1 MIEKRPFHASYID
14 GLRAIAVLS
23 VIAFHLNAN
32 WLPGGFAGVDVFF
45 VISGFVVAISVSE
58 IGTTSLTRF
67 LTYFYAR
74 RLVRIAPALVAC
86 LFVTFVASALL
97 IPQAWLSDA
106 NNKTG
111 LSAFLGLS
119 NFVLAANTGNYFS
132 PVVEFNPFTHT
143 WSLAVEE
150 QFYFAFPW
158 LFILWLRS
166 RRVASIG
173 LFAVALTA
181 SLICSARLGRT
192 DQTQAFYMIWC
203 RFWQL
208 GAGVLL
214 FQIMHIRGHSFNE
227 RSPYLARCG
236 VVADLGL
243 LVLAV
248 GLIVARPDAAPFPAG
263 ILPVAGTA
271 MILGN
276 LHGRE
281 GGVSHMLLTN
291 QAMVFLGRISYSLY
305 LWHWPVFVLFR
316 WTVGLESHVW
326 QIAAL
331 VITTVIAILSYYLVE
346 QPPRQAARRT
356 KKRRLIAAGAILV
369 FSGCVLSGAISYA
382 QPRIS
387 LSTVSRNMDVWYP
400 EGPRTPHATNGCS
413 VGDSSK
419 RSFNGGLFWINAR
432 SQCDAAVTFPHNVFV
447 LGDSHALAYTGML
460 KQFAIRTG
468 AKVYVYNKPGCP
480 FISLLPTPGREV
492 SCRAFG
498 DAAVADMLPHIKPGD
513 VVFLASLRLPRMVDQ
528 WAFFGVDSAKHAMF
542 GPDAE
547 QNRQKD
553 VEKAIPVL
561 KKIAARGA
569 RVVFEA
575 PTPMLES
582 IPYRCADWFNR
593 ENPICAQGMSVPHS
607 LIDDLRAPVLASYKQ
622 MEAAIPNLSVWD
634 PMTVLCPGSE
644 CQAYRGDKPLLFDGD
659 HLSYFSNMLLLPSF
673 STFVSED
680 HLLQLHF

>member
-23 VIAFHLNAN
+23 VIAYHLNPN

-58 IGTTSLTRF
+58 IGRTDLARF

-74 RLVRIAPALVAC
+74 RLIRIAPALVVC

-97 IPQAWLSDA
+97 IPHAWLSDT

-119 NFVLAANTGNYFS
+119 NFVLATNTGNYFS

-150 QFYFAFPW
+150 QFYFVFPW

-166 RRVASIG
+166 RRAVSIG
-173 LFAVALTA
+173 FFATTVIA
-181 SLICSARLGRT
+181 SFICAIWLGRT
-192 DQTQAFYMIWC
+192 DKTLAFYMIWS

-214 FQIMHIRGHSFNE
+214 FQIMHIRGHSFRE
-227 RSPYLARCG
+227 KSSHLAWCRIA
-236 VVADLGL
+236 ADLGL
-243 LVLAV
+243 FLLVA
-248 GLIVARPDAAPFPAG
+248 GLIVARSDAAPFPAG

-271 MILGN
+271 IILGT
-276 LHGRE
+276 LHGRK
-281 GGVSHMLLTN
+281 GGISHILLTSRI
-291 QAMVFLGRISYSLY
+291 MVFVGKISYSLY

-316 WTVGLESHVW
+316 WTVGLNSYVW
-326 QIAAL
+326 QCAAFGTATAL
-331 VITTVIAILSYYLVE
+331 AILSYYFVE
-346 QPPRQAARRT
+346 QPPRKAARRV
-356 KKRRLIAAGAILV
+356 KKPRLIAAGAVLV
-369 FSGCVLSGAISYA
+369 FSGCVLSGAVSYA

-400 EGPRTPHATNGCS
+400 EGPRLAHANNGCS

-419 RSFNGGLFWINAR
+419 QSFNDGLFWINER

-447 LGDSHALAYTGML
+447 LGDSHAIAYTGML
-460 KQFAIRTG
+460 KQFAVRTG
-468 AKVYVYNKPGCP
+468 TKVYVYNKAGCP
-480 FISLLPTPGREV
+480 FISLLPVPGREA
-492 SCRAFG
+492 SCQAFG
-498 DAAVADMLPHIKPGD
+498 DAAIANMLPLIKPGD
-513 VVFLASLRLPRMVDQ
+513 IVFLASLRLPRMVDQ
-528 WAFFGVDSAKHAMF
+528 WAFFGVDFAKTVMF
-542 GPDAE
+542 SQIAE
-547 QNRQKD
+547 EHRQKD
-553 VEKAIPVL
+553 VQKAIPVL
-561 KKIAARGA
+561 KLIAARGA
-569 RVVFEA
+569 RIVFEA

-593 ENPICAQGMSVPHS
+593 ENPICAQGMSVPRS
-607 LIDDLRAPVLASYKQ
+607 LLDDLRAPVLASYKQ
-622 MEAAIPNLSVWD
+622 MEKAVPGLSVWD

-644 CQAYRGDKPLLFDGD
+644 CHAYRDDKPLLFDGD

-673 STFVSED
+673 SAFVSGD
-680 HLLQLHF
+680 RFSQ